1 VNDDAQDRLTPAE
14 ERLVRLLALL
24 RVQAEEAQTSLQ
36 QAVMQR
42 VRWQLLARQLGHA
55 VAQIAGAL
63 TDGLALVFG
72 AGSRGKERRR

>member
-14 ERLVRLLALL
+14 EQLVRLLALL
-24 RVQAEEAQTSLQ
+24 RVQAEGAQASLQ

-42 VRWQLLARQLGHA
+42 VRWQLLARHIGRT

-63 TDGLALVFG
+63 ADGLAIVFG
-72 AGSRGKERRR
+72 VGSRGKEKRS